1 MSLSSKVLN
10 NTLILVS
17 RMELLLSSY
26 LSLLLVQIW
35 FHTIKVVYLLPTKV
49 GISTKNIILIAVLKE
64 QDLNPIFFG
73 E

>member
-1 MSLSSKVLN
+1 
-10 NTLILVS
+10 
-17 RMELLLSSY
+17 MELLLSSY

>member
-1 MSLSSKVLN
+1 
-10 NTLILVS
+10 
-17 RMELLLSSY
+17 MELLLSSY

-64 QDLNPIFFG
+64 QDLNPIFSVNDINFPKRYNFFLL
-73 E
+73 